1 MCIRDR
7 YSYKCLSS
15 IQSKDIFHDNDL
27 EILFSLVAEY
37 VGYPVVLDKV
47 CQYLRRFVSDGG
59 IYVDIERGISL
70 GCPLSPLMGALS
82 RFIVATRVGQHTDQ
96 FEEDQRAKNCLALQP
111 NSVEY
116 MFH

>member
-1 MCIRDR
+1 M

-70 GCPLSPLMGALS
+70 GCPLSPLMGALYLNFGGA
-82 RFIVATRVGQHTDQ
+82 FIKGKDPW
-96 FEEDQRAKNCLALQP
+96 NP
-111 NSVEY
+111 I
-116 MFH
+116 

>member
-1 MCIRDR
+1 M

-37 VGYPVVLDKV
+37 VWDPVVLDKV

-70 GCPLSPLMGALS
+70 GCPLSPLMGALYLNFGGA
-82 RFIVATRVGQHTDQ
+82 FIKGKDPW
-96 FEEDQRAKNCLALQP
+96 NP
-111 NSVEY
+111 I
-116 MFH
+116 